1 MKKTLFFASMA
12 VAALFASCTND
23 ENPADSIQHLRVDAE
38 VNEAIQG
45 RAIKE
50 GTTFVNGDK
59 IGVSLYEKDKTTY
72 DDNTWTNAEYTFNGT
87 TWEPTTAPGLSS
99 TEGSAIAYYP
109 YTDGVDDLTAI
120 AITATGYNG
129 TDSQTDWMYCAS
141 EVTGLKNSNPTADF
155 SMKHAGSI
163 IQINLT
169 KDETFDATATLS
181 KVSIKSEA
189 FGTSATMNAKGG
201 ALSGIN
207 NGSLPE
213 IAASDLNATITT
225 EDETKIQISL
235 IVLPDVNAK
244 NKDVTVTATINEA
257 TYTATVNLASIAQGT
272 RYEFPINLTATGLA
286 VGSVSLSDWATG
298 TTGTSGTTNLEPGA

>member
-1 MKKTLFFASMA
+1 MA

-45 RAIKE
+45 RAIKT
-50 GTTFVNGDK
+50 GTTFANGDK

-72 DDNTWTNAEYTFNGT
+72 DGNTWNNAEYTFNGT

-120 AITATGYNG
+120 AITATGYTG
-129 TDSQTDWMYCAS
+129 TDSQTDWMYCEKEA
-141 EVTGLKNSNPTADF
+141 TGLKNSNPTADF

-207 NGSLPE
+207 NGSSPE
-213 IAASDLNATITT
+213 IAASDLNATITAT
-225 EDETKIQISL
+225 ATPISL
-235 IVLPDVNAK
+235 IVLPDVNAE
-244 NKDVTVTATINEA
+244 NKDVTVTATINNA
-257 TYTATVNLASIAQGT
+257 TYTATVSLASIEQGK
-272 RYEFPINLTATGLA
+272 RYEFPIELTATGLA
-286 VGSVSLSDWATG
+286 VGSVSLSDWVDG
-298 TTGTSGTTNLEPGA
+298 NTGTSDTTNLQPGA

>member
-45 RAIKE
+45 RAIKT
-50 GTTFVNGDK
+50 GTTFANGDK

-72 DDNTWTNAEYTFNGT
+72 DGNTWINAEYTFNGT
-87 TWEPTTAPGLSS
+87 TWETATAPGLSS

-109 YTDGVDDLTAI
+109 YTSSVTDLTAI
-120 AITATGYNG
+120 AITATGYTG

-141 EVTGLKNSNPTADF
+141 EVTGLKNSSPNADF

-189 FGTSATMNAKGG
+189 FGTSATMNANGG
-201 ALSGIN
+201 ALSEIN
-207 NGSLPE
+207 NANSPE
-213 IAASDLNATITT
+213 IAASGLSATITT
-225 EDETKIQISL
+225 TATPISL
-235 IVLPDVNAK
+235 IVLPDKTAQ
-244 NKDVTVTATINEA
+244 NKDVYVTATINNA
-257 TYTATVNLASIAQGT
+257 TYTAEVSLASIEQGK

-286 VGSVSLSDWATG
+286 VGSVSLSDWEKG
-298 TTGTSGTTNLEPGA
+298 TTDTSDTTNLQPGA

>member
-50 GTTFVNGDK
+50 GTTFANGDK
-59 IGVSLYEKDKTTY
+59 IGVSLYESGKTTY
-72 DDNTWTNAEYTFNGT
+72 DGNTWTNAEYTFNGT

-109 YTDGVDDLTAI
+109 YTSSVTDLTAI
-120 AITATGYNG
+120 DISADGYIT

-201 ALSGIN
+201 ELSGIN
-207 NGSLPE
+207 NGSSPE
-213 IAASDLNATITT
+213 IAASELGATITAT
-225 EDETKIQISL
+225 ATSIPL
-235 IVLPDVNAK
+235 IVLPDKSAQ
-244 NKDVTVTATINEA
+244 NKDVYVTATINEA

-286 VGSVSLSDWATG
+286 VGSVSLSDWADG
-298 TTGTSGTTNLEPGA
+298 TTGSSGTTNLEPGA

>member
-45 RAIKE
+45 RAIKT
-50 GTTFVNGDK
+50 GITFANGDK

-72 DDNTWTNAEYTFNGT
+72 DGNTWTNAEYTFDGT
-87 TWEPTTAPGLSS
+87 NWNPTTAPGLSS
-99 TEGSAIAYYP
+99 TEGFAIAYYP

-120 AITATGYNG
+120 AISANGYTT
-129 TDSQTDWMYCAS
+129 TDSQIDWMYCAS
-141 EVTGLKNSNPTADF
+141 EATGLKNSNPTADF

-169 KDETFDATATLS
+169 KDDTFDATATLS

-189 FGTSATMNAKGG
+189 FGTSATMKANGG
-201 ALSGIN
+201 KLEEIN
-207 NGSLPE
+207 NANSPE
-213 IAASDLNATITT
+213 IAASGLSATITT
-225 EDETKIQISL
+225 TATSISL
-235 IVLPDVNAK
+235 IVLPDVNAE
-244 NKDVTVTATINEA
+244 NKDVTVTAIINDA
-257 TYTATVNLASIAQGT
+257 TYTATVSLASIEQGK
-272 RYEFPINLTATGLA
+272 RYEFPIELTATGLA

-298 TTGTSGTTNLEPGA
+298 TTGTSGTTNLQPGA

>member
-45 RAIKE
+45 RAIKI
-50 GTTFVNGDK
+50 GTTFANGDK
-59 IGVSLYEKDKTTY
+59 IGVSLYESGNTTY
-72 DDNTWTNAEYTFNGT
+72 DGNTWNNAEYTFDGAKWN
-87 TWEPTTAPGLSS
+87 PTAAPGLSS

-109 YTDGVDDLTAI
+109 YTSSVTDLTAI
-120 AITATGYNG
+120 AITATGYTG
-129 TDSQTDWMYCAS
+129 TDSQTDWMYCES

-189 FGTSATMNAKGG
+189 FGTSATMNANGG
-201 ALSGIN
+201 ALSEIN
-207 NGSLPE
+207 NANSPE
-213 IAASDLNATITT
+213 IAASGLSATITT
-225 EDETKIQISL
+225 TATQISL
-235 IVLPDVNAK
+235 IVLPDKTAQ
-244 NKDVTVTATINEA
+244 NKDVYVTATINNA
-257 TYTATVNLASIAQGT
+257 TYTAKVSLASIEQGK

-286 VGSVSLSDWATG
+286 VGSVSLYDWADG
-298 TTGTSGTTNLEPGA
+298 TTGSSGTTNLEPGA